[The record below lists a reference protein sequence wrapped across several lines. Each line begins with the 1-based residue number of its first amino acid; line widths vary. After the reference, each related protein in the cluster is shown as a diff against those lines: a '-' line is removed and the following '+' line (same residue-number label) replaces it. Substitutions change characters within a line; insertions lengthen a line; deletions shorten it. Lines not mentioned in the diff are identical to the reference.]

1 MCSARDIYCVHP
13 ACASGVAR
21 FACSVLPAPLP
32 MCTVLVARVP
42 FVVLQAAYAEVAEGI
57 Q

>member
-13 ACASGVAR
+13 VCASGVVR
-21 FACSVLPAPLP
+21 FACSLPAPLP
-32 MCTVLVARVP
+32 MSTVLVACVP
-42 FVVLQAAYAEVAEGI
+42 FAVLQAAYAEVAEGV